1 MPPGRLPGEV
11 FRACPT
17 GKRPR
22 GTPRTRWRDYVSR
35 LAWER
40 LGVPLEEL
48 EEVSGERETRTEV
61 MCLRSAAHSASQND
75 EKYCIDLV
83 RLRDYEGFVSS
94 LLLPEAA
101 RRSSLAL
108 RAFNVELAQAEV
120 SYKGKNVKD
129 SVSQKTIGLM
139 RLQFWKTAVEDIYR
153 DKPPVQ
159 PVSAELW
166 RAVRKHKL
174 TRRWLLRIIDE
185 REKDM
190 EDRAYR
196 NLQELEAYAENTQS
210 SLLYLLL
217 ETLGKSAFVLELQA
231 RCKIQKFFDERVKDV
246 HADHAASHIGKAQG
260 IVTCLRA
267 TPYHSQK
274 RRVYLPMDICMLHG
288 VSQEDFIRGSRE
300 QNVRDVVYDF
310 ASQAHVHLQHARSFS
325 KSVPDAAM
333 PAFLQTVAIDDYL
346 ERVRKVDF
354 DIFHPSLQRRNPL
367 MPIQLYLRSWK
378 KKY

>member
-1 MPPGRLPGEV
+1 FNVKGTSMSAGVCVNMAPG
-11 FRACPT
+11 FRIKFGLLNT
-17 GKRPR
+17 
-22 GTPRTRWRDYVSR
+22 RTLFCSKIIPHNARSQ
-35 LAWER
+35 
-40 LGVPLEEL
+40 
-48 EEVSGERETRTEV
+48 TRTEV

-217 ETLGKSAFVLELQA
+217 ETLG
-231 RCKIQKFFDERVKDV
+231 VKDV

-274 RRVYLPMDICMLHG
+274 RRVYLPMDICMLYHRVLTGVCHG

>member
-1 MPPGRLPGEV
+1 MSAVVCVNMAPGARIKCAL
-11 FRACPT
+11 FSNRCLFSNKT
-17 GKRPR
+17 F
-22 GTPRTRWRDYVSR
+22 PRTVRFQTM
-35 LAWER
+35 
-40 LGVPLEEL
+40 G
-48 EEVSGERETRTEV
+48 
-61 MCLRSAAHSASQND
+61 LRAATHLSSSSQHD

-101 RRSSLAL
+101 RRSSMAL
-108 RAFNVELAQAEV
+108 RAFNVELAQ
-120 SYKGKNVKD
+120 VKD
-129 SVSQKTIGLM
+129 SVSQKAIGLM
-139 RLQFWKTAVEDIYR
+139 RMQFWKTAVEDIYR
-153 DKPPVQ
+153 DEPPVQ
-159 PVSAELW
+159 PASAELW
-166 RAVRKHKL
+166 RAVKKHKL
-174 TRRWLLRIIDE
+174 TRRWLLRIIAE

-196 NLQELEAYAENTQS
+196 NLQDLEVYAENTQS

-217 ETLGKSAFVLELQA
+217 ETLG
-231 RCKIQKFFDERVKDV
+231 VKNV

-267 TPYHSQK
+267 TPYHSQR

-288 VSQEDFIRGSRE
+288 ASQEDFIRGSRE
-300 QNVRDVVYDF
+300 QNVRDVVYDI

-325 KSVPDAAM
+325 KNVPDAAM

-346 ERVRKVDF
+346 ERVRKADF
-354 DIFHPSLQRRNPL
+354 DVFHPSLQRRNPL
-367 MPIQLYLRSWK
+367 MPIRLYFRSWK